1 MHKAVSIILN
11 LEITPEVLKR
21 FGTCEENLRDLRE
34 LEPKTWVD
42 LAVLQVV
49 GEEDLVGGRL
59 REAFDFHR
67 AVSGQAAAHLNL
79 LAENTY
85 RTPWWASKLLSK
97 NRFLARGAAE
107 ALVRHLVT
115 TRPANRTSFENHL
128 FNTGELWQ
136 NLEDFSKADPPV
148 LLWHDHGKYEWLFK
162 LLAPR
167 FLLAP
172 DHVLDAERI
181 HSRWQWA
188 CTLKRAMKI
197 QTLNASMRLMHY
209 MENNQAFPSTED
221 LLPHLQAERLQH
233 KVALEVLELDNEV
246 PLGWRLCLGESKH
259 INAEP
264 LRRDEIMIVVVV
276 VVVVL

>member
-1 MHKAVSIILN
+1 M
-11 LEITPEVLKR
+11 
-21 FGTCEENLRDLRE
+21 
-34 LEPKTWVD
+34 
-42 LAVLQVV
+42 
-49 GEEDLVGGRL
+49 
-59 REAFDFHR
+59 
-67 AVSGQAAAHLNL
+67 
-79 LAENTY
+79 
-85 RTPWWASKLLSK
+85 
-97 NRFLARGAAE
+97 
-107 ALVRHLVT
+107 T
-115 TRPANRTSFENHL
+115 TKPANRTSFENHL

-148 LLWHDHGKYEWLFK
+148 RLWHDHGKYEWLFK
-162 LLAPR
+162 FLAPR

-188 CTLKRAMKI
+188 CTLKHAMKI

-233 KVALEVLELDNEV
+233 KVALEVLEMDNEV

-264 LRRDEIMIVVVV
+264 LRRDRIMIVVVV